1 MSRGQILSDIKS
13 QTSEMDKLTKSFR
26 FQNRELLDNYVILA
40 TTDQNGIIKHVSTNL
55 CKVFS
60 YKNSELLEKPYSF
73 LISKDSIKT
82 FEIQFD
88 DAKENK
94 SIWKGEIKHASSTDN
109 IIWTDTI
116 ITPLFDDNNELV
128 GFILASNDITQEK
141 RLKKINEEN
150 LLKKKYDKSI
160 LEFMPSLSAA
170 VLLKNASS
178 LHKILWIIAFTV
190 IVSLIWAYLS
200 KVDDIVKTTGKI
212 ITTTNVQTI
221 STIYS
226 GRLEEI
232 YVKEGDVVKE
242 GDILLQMSTEDFK
255 SDYEKKQLEKLGA
268 TAKISR
274 LNAEANMKNI
284 EIDADIMQKHPSL
297 MQNEIT
303 LFKSN
308 QSKLNTAI
316 NIIKE
321 QIKQKKNELNE
332 NEEKLLVLQN
342 SYALLTKEIDI
353 KKVLV
358 KDRIISEVDFLQ
370 LKRRYNDTALEL
382 KKTQSMI
389 PTIKS
394 SIVELYE
401 NIKDAQEKY
410 KNDAKNEIVTVYSQ
424 LQQIDEELNLLRD
437 KIENS
442 AIKAPNNGTVNV
454 ITIKTKG
461 EAISPGKVLM
471 EIIPETKYVLAEAKV
486 SPAEIGFLYVG
497 IPVRI
502 KLQAYD
508 FSLYGGLSGE
518 ISYISADTIMDE
530 NTKEEQYIIHIKSNQ
545 KYVGDNK
552 NLIIRPGMT
561 IDADVITGKKTILDY
576 ILRPVLKTL
585 QIEG

>member
-1 MSRGQILSDIKS
+1 MT
-13 QTSEMDKLTKSFR
+13 TSTQNSIDEKLTKSFR

-40 TTDQNGIIKHVSTNL
+40 ITDKNGIIKHISTNL
-55 CKVFS
+55 CKIFS

-88 DAKENK
+88 DAKTNK
-94 SIWKGEIKHASSTDN
+94 SIWKGEMKHASSNDN
-109 IIWTDTI
+109 IVWTDTI
-116 ITPLFDDNNELV
+116 ITPLFDDDHELV

-178 LHKILWIIAFTV
+178 LHKVLWIITFTV
-190 IVSLIWAYLS
+190 IISLIWAYFS
-200 KVDDIVKTTGKI
+200 KVDDLVKTTGKI

-226 GRLEEI
+226 GTLEHI

-242 GDILLQMSTEDFK
+242 GDIILQMAVEDFK
-255 SDYEKKQLEKLGA
+255 SDFEKKQLEKLGA
-268 TAKISR
+268 TAKINR
-274 LNAEANMKNI
+274 LNAEASMKEIVIDENI
-284 EIDADIMQKHPSL
+284 IRQNPSL
-297 MQNEIT
+297 MNNEIT
-303 LFKSN
+303 LFESN
-308 QSKLNTAI
+308 KNKLHNAI
-316 NIIKE
+316 KIIEE
-321 QIKQKKNELNE
+321 QIKQKKNELKE
-332 NEEKLLVLQN
+332 NEEKLAILYN
-342 SYALLTKEIDI
+342 NHLLLAKEIDI
-353 KKVLV
+353 KKILV

-370 LKRRYNDTALEL
+370 LKRRYNDTDLEL
-382 KKTQSMI
+382 KKTKAAI
-389 PTIKS
+389 PSIQS
-394 SIVELYE
+394 SINELYE
-401 NIKDAQEKY
+401 NIEKEKEGY
-410 KNDAKNEIVTVYSQ
+410 INTAKNEIVEVYAQ
-424 LQQIDEELNLLRD
+424 LQTLDEEVNLLKD
-437 KIENS
+437 KIQNAS
-442 AIKAPNNGTVNV
+442 IKAPNNGTVNV

-471 EIIPETKYVLAEAKV
+471 EIIPETEFVLAEAKV

-508 FSLYGGLSGE
+508 FSLYGGLMGE
-518 ISYISADTIMDE
+518 ISYISADTIMDN
-530 NTKEEQYIIHIKSNQ
+530 NTNEEHYIIHIKSMQ

-552 NLIIRPGMT
+552 NLAIRPGMT
-561 IDADVITGKKTILDY
+561 LDADIITGKKTILDY